1 MWGGAG
7 SSARTV
13 RPDRVRIVGPMNRRS
28 NTPHVLL
35 LLAPFVVLAGAMV
48 LSFTG
53 LEWRGL
59 LGWGL
64 IMLGVAALFAGVGLR
79 ARAGRGEDGQRG
91 RTGTGA

>member
-1 MWGGAG
+1 MQNASSPWGRDRGWAG
-7 SSARTV
+7 R
-13 RPDRVRIVGPMNRRS
+13 RHDDVRIVGPMNRRR

-64 IMLGVAALFAGVGLR
+64 IALGVAALFAGVGLR
-79 ARAGRGEDGQRG
+79 SRAGRGPVG
-91 RTGTGA
+91 RER